1 MPGIKK
7 SEKKTI
13 QGNFQERRDVWVMI
27 ILKVSLSL
35 SLSLPLIGLSGT
47 LPSSKQQ
54 LLH

>member
-7 SEKKTI
+7 SEKKNI

-35 SLSLPLIGLSGT
+35 SLSLW
-47 LPSSKQQ
+47 
-54 LLH
+54 